1 MPPRKVRKYFPIL
14 FSGVLAVFLFS
25 FTFISDPLPRIIA
38 SFQRY
43 LAELPEEK
51 IYLHQDRQIYAS
63 GETIW
68 FKAYLTQGPFHLP
81 STLSSTIYVE
91 LIDAQN
97 QFIQKEIIY
106 SPDGFGSGQLHLPDS
121 LQSGTYLLRAYT
133 QWMKNVGEEYFFQR
147 PIKVLSEFSSPRP
160 LAQTVSELDLQ
171 FFPEGGNLV
180 EGILSKVA
188 FKALDPNGL
197 GKKIKGKIFEGTR
210 EIGSFE
216 SNDLGMGVFAL
227 LPEKGKT
234 YTVQIEG
241 DDHAFPLPTALESG
255 LIMAVTNSPKSDEVV
270 IKFLTSGKSPGKSV
284 FLVAQSRGLVCATGQ
299 VDLSNQ
305 VAFVRIK
312 KKEFPTGIAQLAALD
327 EKGVPLAERLIF
339 IDHQDHL
346 QIKIITDKATY
357 QPRER
362 VRLDIEAKTT
372 EGKPATANL
381 SLSVVDAEQLEES
394 EHGTSILT
402 HLLLTSELKG
412 HIEEPG
418 YYFNTKN
425 SDREEALDYLMLT
438 QGWRK
443 FTIKQASD
451 GKIPEAQFAPERGI
465 SIQGILQ
472 NPKTGQAEAGGMISF
487 LSFYPVISSEKTV
500 TDTNGKFELRD
511 LIFFDSTGVI
521 LEGKSKNNRP
531 DLEIL
536 LENDAKRPSSVAWNP
551 NQWLGNTASEQKFI
565 SESTLRKNINR
576 AFDLDTTAFVLD
588 GVEIRGRKIEE
599 PNLGPRIYGSGTVN
613 MQVAGNPA
621 LENLL
626 HPLDLIK
633 GRVAG
638 VQVIGSG
645 QTWSVIIRGVGSI
658 NSSLE
663 PLILVDDIPVQ
674 LEFLHTIPV
683 QEIERFS
690 VWKGADTA
698 IFGARGANG
707 AIAFY
712 TKKGNSSDKLDTQPL
727 RKPNPKGLRGYQVER
742 EFYSPTY
749 LPEDLPSPRP
759 DRRLTLFWAPM
770 IQTDSTGKAS
780 VIFYNSDRETTIK
793 AEAEGISQEGKAGK
807 SNYFYSIKKDL

>member
-1 MPPRKVRKYFPIL
+1 MPQRKIHNYFPVL
-14 FSGVLAVFLFS
+14 FSGVLAVLLFS
-25 FTFISDPLPRIIA
+25 FTPSSDPLPRIIA

-43 LAELPEEK
+43 FAELPEEK
-51 IYLHQDRQIYAS
+51 IYLHQDRETYAS

-97 QFIQKEIIY
+97 QLIQKEIIY
-106 SPDGFGSGQLHLPDS
+106 SPDGFGSGQLPLPDS

-147 PIKVLSEFSSPRP
+147 PINVLSEFSSPRP
-160 LAQTVSELDLQ
+160 HAQTVPELDLQ

-180 EGILSKVA
+180 QGILSKVA
-188 FKALDPNGL
+188 FKALDSNGL
-197 GKKIKGKIFEGTR
+197 GKKVKGKIFEGTR

-234 YTVQIEG
+234 YTAQIEG
-241 DDHAFPLPTALESG
+241 DDQTFPLPAPLESG
-255 LIMAVTNSPKSDEVV
+255 LIMAVTISPKSDEVV
-270 IKFLTSGKSPGKSV
+270 IKFLTTGKSPGKSV

-305 VAFVRIK
+305 VAFVRIP

-327 EKGVPLAERLIF
+327 ENGVPLAERLIF

-346 QIKIITDKATY
+346 QLKITTDKATY

-362 VRLDIEAKTT
+362 VRLDIEAKTK
-372 EGKPATANL
+372 EGKPAIANL
-381 SLSVVDAEQLEES
+381 SLSVVDAEQLEKS

-402 HLLLTSELKG
+402 HLLLTSDLKG

-443 FTIKQASD
+443 YTIKEALT
-451 GKIPEAQFAPERGI
+451 GTLPEAKFPKE
-465 SIQGILQ
+465 QGITIHGTLK
-472 NPKTGQAEAGGMISF
+472 NTKTGQAEAGGTISF
-487 LSFYPVISSEKTV
+487 LSLYPVISSEKTV

-521 LEGKSKNNRP
+521 LEGKSKNNRT

-536 LENDAKRPSSVAWNP
+536 LENDAKRPSSAAWNP
-551 NQWLGNTASEQKFI
+551 NRWLGNTASEQKFI

-576 AFDLDTTAFVLD
+576 AFDLDTTALVLD

-621 LENLL
+621 LENLF

-638 VQVIGSG
+638 VLVIGDDVFIQGIS
-645 QTWSVIIRGVGSI
+645 SI
-658 NSSLE
+658 NSSSA
-663 PLILVDDIPVQ
+663 PLILVDDIPIQ
-674 LEFLHTIPV
+674 PEFLHTIPV
-683 QEIERFS
+683 QEIERYS

-712 TKKGNSSDKLDTQPL
+712 TKKGNSSDKLNTQPS
-727 RKPNPKGLRGYQVER
+727 RKPNPVGLRGYQIER
-742 EFYSPTY
+742 EFYSPRY
-749 LPEDLPSPRP
+749 LPEDPPSPKP
-759 DRRLTLFWAPM
+759 DRRVTLHWAPM
-770 IQTDSTGKAS
+770 IQTDSLGKAT
-780 VIFYNSDRETTIK
+780 VIFYNSDLETTVK
-793 AEAEGISQEGKAGK
+793 AEVEGISHEGKAGK
-807 SNYFYSIKKDL
+807 TVYQYLIKGK